1 MKLKIFYIILII
13 FIALS
18 FSQKLLAQADPP
30 PDPVDTP
37 IDGGLSLLLAAGIA
51 YGAKKGYDNMKNKK
65 TKKVELLK

>member
-1 MKLKIFYIILII
+1 MKLKTFYIILII

-51 YGAKKGYDNMKNKK
+51 YGAKKGYNNMQNKK
-65 TKKVELLK
+65 IKKIELKG